1 MKEALLLEAPFNE
14 ATYAMLHEERLAT
27 IAESLKPSAHQL
39 ERIQPR
45 KRENIDDAWRDIRRS
60 ECPDLDLVRTRERER
75 IERDLHDDLG
85 GNLSALKMLL
95 EMTWQQM
102 PTTTQL
108 EQRRVQWNQLIDRSI
123 ESIHRIATNLRPSE
137 LEHGLLAALETL
149 ALEQT
154 QQQDIPHH
162 VYHRSQ
168 AIDMETTLAIA
179 LFRVAQ
185 EGFNNIRKHA
195 NASQVDVFLMA
206 IDDSFVLEI
215 IDNGK
220 GFAIDESFAP
230 GCLGIRGMRER
241 IELLGGEFHLASRPG
256 KGTLVRATLPRYA
269 SSDKTA

>member
-1 MKEALLLEAPFNE
+1 MKEALLLEAPFTE
-14 ATYAMLHEERLAT
+14 AMYAMLHEERLAT
-27 IAESLKPSAHQL
+27 IADSLQPSLKKLDRVEPH
-39 ERIQPR
+39 
-45 KRENIDDAWRDIRRS
+45 KRENVDDAWRDTRRS
-60 ECPDLDLVRTRERER
+60 ERPDLDLVRTRERER

-85 GNLSALKMLL
+85 GNLSALKILL
-95 EMTWQQM
+95 ELTWQQM
-102 PTTTQL
+102 PATTQL
-108 EQRRVQWNQLIDRSI
+108 EQRRAQWNQLIDRSI
-123 ESIHRIATNLRPSE
+123 ESIHRIATNLRPSA

-185 EGFNNIRKHA
+185 ESFNNIRKHA

-220 GFAIDESFAP
+220 GFAIDESFAR
-230 GCLGIRGMRER
+230 GCLGVRGMRER

-256 KGTLVRATLPRYA
+256 KGTLVRATLPKYA
-269 SSDKTA
+269 SPDASA

>member
-1 MKEALLLEAPFNE
+1 MKEALLLEAPFTE
-14 ATYAMLHEERLAT
+14 AMYAMLHEERLAT
-27 IAESLKPSAHQL
+27 IADSLQPSLQKLDRVEPH
-39 ERIQPR
+39 
-45 KRENIDDAWRDIRRS
+45 KRENVDDAWRDTRRS
-60 ECPDLDLVRTRERER
+60 ERPDLDLVRTRERER

-85 GNLSALKMLL
+85 GNLSALKILL
-95 EMTWQQM
+95 ELTWQQM
-102 PTTTQL
+102 PATTQL
-108 EQRRVQWNQLIDRSI
+108 EQRRAQWNQLIDRSI
-123 ESIHRIATNLRPSE
+123 ESIHRIATNLRPSA

-154 QQQDIPHH
+154 QQQNIPHH
-162 VYHRSQ
+162 FYHRAQ
-168 AIDMETTLAIA
+168 AIEMETTLAIA

-185 EGFNNIRKHA
+185 ESFNNIRKHA

-220 GFAIDESFAP
+220 GFAIDESFAR
-230 GCLGIRGMRER
+230 GCLGVRGMRER

-269 SSDKTA
+269 SPDASA

>member
-1 MKEALLLEAPFNE
+1 MKEALLLEAPINE

-27 IAESLKPSAHQL
+27 IAESLQPSAQQL
-39 ERIQPR
+39 ERVQPR
-45 KRENIDDAWRDIRRS
+45 KRENVDDAWRDTRRS

-102 PTTTQL
+102 PATTQL

-123 ESIHRIATNLRPSE
+123 ESIHRIATNLRPSA

-154 QQQDIPHH
+154 QQQNIPHH

-168 AIDMETTLAIA
+168 AIEMEITLAIA

-185 EGFNNIRKHA
+185 ESFNNIRKHA

-206 IDDSFVLEI
+206 VDDSFVLEI

-241 IELLGGEFHLASRPG
+241 IELLGGDFHLASRPG

>member
-1 MKEALLLEAPFNE
+1 MKEALLLDVPFAEAR
-14 ATYAMLHEERLAT
+14 YAALHEESLAT
-27 IAESLKPSAHQL
+27 IMQSLPLSAQQP
-39 ERIQPR
+39 EPAQPR
-45 KRENIDDAWRDIRRS
+45 KRENVDDAWRDTRRS
-60 ECPDLDLVRTRERER
+60 ERPDLDLVRSRERER

-102 PTTTQL
+102 PITAQL
-108 EQRRVQWNQLIDRSI
+108 EQRRAQWNQLIDRSI
-123 ESIHRIATNLRPSE
+123 ESIHRIATNLRPSA

-154 QQQDIPHH
+154 QQQNIPHH

-185 EGFNNIRKHA
+185 ESFNNIRKHA

-206 IDDSFVLEI
+206 VDDSFVLEI

-269 SSDKTA
+269 SSNKTA

>member
-1 MKEALLLEAPFNE
+1 
-14 ATYAMLHEERLAT
+14 
-27 IAESLKPSAHQL
+27 
-39 ERIQPR
+39 
-45 KRENIDDAWRDIRRS
+45 
-60 ECPDLDLVRTRERER
+60 
-75 IERDLHDDLG
+75 
-85 GNLSALKMLL
+85 MLL

-154 QQQDIPHH
+154 QQQNIPHH

-185 EGFNNIRKHA
+185 ESFNNIRKHA

>member
-14 ATYAMLHEERLAT
+14 ATYGMLHEERLAT

-102 PTTTQL
+102 PATTQL
-108 EQRRVQWNQLIDRSI
+108 EQRRAQWNQLIDRSI
-123 ESIHRIATNLRPSE
+123 ESIHRIATNLRPSA

-149 ALEQT
+149 SLEQT

-185 EGFNNIRKHA
+185 ESFNNIRKHA

-220 GFAIDESFAP
+220 GFAIDESFAS
-230 GCLGIRGMRER
+230 GCLGVRGMRER

-269 SSDKTA
+269 SPDASA

>member
-1 MKEALLLEAPFNE
+1 MKEALLLEAPFTE
-14 ATYAMLHEERLAT
+14 AMYAMLHEERLAT
-27 IAESLKPSAHQL
+27 IADSLQPSLQKLDRVEPH
-39 ERIQPR
+39 
-45 KRENIDDAWRDIRRS
+45 KRENVDDAWRDTRRS
-60 ECPDLDLVRTRERER
+60 ERPDLDLVRTRERER

-85 GNLSALKMLL
+85 GNLSALKILL
-95 EMTWQQM
+95 ELTWQQM
-102 PTTTQL
+102 PATTQL
-108 EQRRVQWNQLIDRSI
+108 EQRRAQWNQLIDRSI
-123 ESIHRIATNLRPSE
+123 ESIHRIATNLRPSA

-154 QQQDIPHH
+154 QQQNIPHH

-185 EGFNNIRKHA
+185 ESFNNIRKHA

-269 SSDKTA
+269 SSDRTA

>member
-1 MKEALLLEAPFNE
+1 MKEALLLEAPFTE
-14 ATYAMLHEERLAT
+14 AMYAMLHEERLAT
-27 IAESLKPSAHQL
+27 IADSLQPSLQKLDRVEPH
-39 ERIQPR
+39 
-45 KRENIDDAWRDIRRS
+45 KRENVDDAWRDTRRS
-60 ECPDLDLVRTRERER
+60 ERPDLDLVRTRERER

-85 GNLSALKMLL
+85 GNLSALKILL
-95 EMTWQQM
+95 ELTWQQM
-102 PTTTQL
+102 PATTQL
-108 EQRRVQWNQLIDRSI
+108 EQRRAQWNQLIDRSI
-123 ESIHRIATNLRPSE
+123 ESIHRIATNLRPSA

-162 VYHRSQ
+162 VYYRAQ

-185 EGFNNIRKHA
+185 ESFNNIRKHA

-220 GFAIDESFAP
+220 GFAIDESFAR
-230 GCLGIRGMRER
+230 GCLGVRGMRER

-269 SSDKTA
+269 SPDASA

>member
-14 ATYAMLHEERLAT
+14 ATYAMLHEERLST

-154 QQQDIPHH
+154 QQQNIPHH

-168 AIDMETTLAIA
+168 AIEMETTLAIA

-185 EGFNNIRKHA
+185 ESFNNIRKHA

>member
-27 IAESLKPSAHQL
+27 IAESLQPSGQQL
-39 ERIQPR
+39 ERVQPR
-45 KRENIDDAWRDIRRS
+45 KRENVDDAWRDTRRS

-102 PTTTQL
+102 PATTQL

-123 ESIHRIATNLRPSE
+123 ESIHRIATNLRPSA

-154 QQQDIPHH
+154 QQQNIPHH

-168 AIDMETTLAIA
+168 AIEMEITLAIA

-185 EGFNNIRKHA
+185 ESFNNIRKHA

-206 IDDSFVLEI
+206 VDDSFVLEI

-230 GCLGIRGMRER
+230 ECLGIRGMRER
-241 IELLGGEFHLASRPG
+241 IELLSGEFHLASRPG

-269 SSDKTA
+269 SSDKTV

>member
-1 MKEALLLEAPFNE
+1 MKEALTLEAPFTE
-14 ATYAMLHEERLAT
+14 AAYAMLHEERLAT
-27 IAESLKPSAHQL
+27 IAESSQQPAQPLD
-39 ERIQPR
+39 RFQPR
-45 KRENIDDAWRDIRRS
+45 KRENVDDAWRDTRRG
-60 ECPDLDLVRTRERER
+60 ERPDLDLVRTRERER

-95 EMTWQQM
+95 ELTWQQM
-102 PTTTQL
+102 PATIQL
-108 EQRRVQWNQLIDRSI
+108 DQRRVQWNQLIDRSI
-123 ESIHRIATNLRPSE
+123 ESIHRIATNLRPSA

-154 QQQDIPHH
+154 QQQEIPHH

-168 AIDMETTLAIA
+168 AIEMEITLAIA

-185 EGFNNIRKHA
+185 ESFNNIRKHA
-195 NASQVDVFLMA
+195 NASQVDVFLMS

-220 GFAIDESFAP
+220 GFIVDHSFTP

-269 SSDKTA
+269 PYDAIA

>member
-45 KRENIDDAWRDIRRS
+45 KRENVDDAWRDTRRS

-168 AIDMETTLAIA
+168 AIEMETTLAIA

-185 EGFNNIRKHA
+185 ESFNNIRKHA

-215 IDNGK
+215 IDNGQ
-220 GFAIDESFAP
+220 GFAIDESLAP

>member
-27 IAESLKPSAHQL
+27 IAESLKPSAQQL
-39 ERIQPR
+39 ERMQPR

-102 PTTTQL
+102 PATTQL

-168 AIDMETTLAIA
+168 AIEMETTLAIA
-179 LFRVAQ
+179 LFRVVQ
-185 EGFNNIRKHA
+185 ESFNNIRKHA

>member
-45 KRENIDDAWRDIRRS
+45 KRENIDDSWRDTRRS

-185 EGFNNIRKHA
+185 ESFNNIRKHA

-215 IDNGK
+215 IDNGQ
-220 GFAIDESFAP
+220 GFAIDESLAP

>member
-1 MKEALLLEAPFNE
+1 MKEVLTLEAPFNE
-14 ATYAMLHEERLAT
+14 AAYALLHEERLAT
-27 IAESLKPSAHQL
+27 IAESSQQPAQQL
-39 ERIQPR
+39 DRFQPR
-45 KRENIDDAWRDIRRS
+45 KRENVDDAWRDTRRG
-60 ECPDLDLVRTRERER
+60 ERPDLDLVRTRERER

-95 EMTWQQM
+95 ELTWQQM
-102 PTTTQL
+102 PATIQL
-108 EQRRVQWNQLIDRSI
+108 DQRRVQWNQLIDRSI
-123 ESIHRIATNLRPSE
+123 ESIHRIATNLRPSA

-154 QQQDIPHH
+154 QQQNIPHH

-168 AIDMETTLAIA
+168 AIEMEITLAIA

-185 EGFNNIRKHA
+185 ESFNNIRKHA

-220 GFAIDESFAP
+220 GFIVDHSFTL

-256 KGTLVRATLPRYA
+256 KGTLVRAALPRYA
-269 SSDKTA
+269 PTDAIA

>member
-45 KRENIDDAWRDIRRS
+45 KRENVDDAWRDTRRS

-168 AIDMETTLAIA
+168 AIEMETTPAIA

-185 EGFNNIRKHA
+185 ESFNNIRKHA

-220 GFAIDESFAP
+220 GFAIDESLAP

>member
-45 KRENIDDAWRDIRRS
+45 KRENVDDAWRDTRRS

-154 QQQDIPHH
+154 QQQNIPHH

-168 AIDMETTLAIA
+168 AIEMEITLAIA

-185 EGFNNIRKHA
+185 ESFNNIRKHA

-206 IDDSFVLEI
+206 VEDSFVLEI

-220 GFAIDESFAP
+220 GFTIDESFAP
-230 GCLGIRGMRER
+230 GCLGVRGMRER

-269 SSDKTA
+269 SSDRTA

>member
-27 IAESLKPSAHQL
+27 IVESLKPSAQQL

-102 PTTTQL
+102 PATTQL

-185 EGFNNIRKHA
+185 ESFNNIRKHA

-256 KGTLVRATLPRYA
+256 KGTLVRATLPRYSPPDA
-269 SSDKTA
+269 IA

>member
-45 KRENIDDAWRDIRRS
+45 KRENVDDAWRDTRRS

-102 PTTTQL
+102 PATTQL

-154 QQQDIPHH
+154 QQQNIPHH

-168 AIDMETTLAIA
+168 AIEMEITLAIA

-185 EGFNNIRKHA
+185 ESFNNIRKHA

-215 IDNGK
+215 IDNGQ
-220 GFAIDESFAP
+220 GFAIDESLAP

>member
-1 MKEALLLEAPFNE
+1 MKEALLLEASLTE
-14 ATYAMLHEERLAT
+14 ARYAMLHEESLAT
-27 IAESLKPSAHQL
+27 IAESLSPSAQPL
-39 ERIQPR
+39 DRIQPR
-45 KRENIDDAWRDIRRS
+45 KRENSDDAWRDTRRS
-60 ECPDLDLVRTRERER
+60 ERPDLDLVRSRERER

-95 EMTWQQM
+95 ELTWQQM
-102 PTTTQL
+102 PLTTQM
-108 EQRRVQWNQLIDRSI
+108 EQRRTQWNQLIDRSI
-123 ESIHRIATNLRPSE
+123 ESIHRITTNLRPAA

-154 QQQDIPHH
+154 QQQAIPHH

-185 EGFNNIRKHA
+185 ESFNNIRKHA
-195 NASQVDVFLMA
+195 RASQVDVFFMA
-206 IDDSFVLEI
+206 LDDRFVLEI

-220 GFAIDESFAP
+220 GFAIDQPCTP

-256 KGTLVRATLPRYA
+256 KGTLVRATVPRNA
-269 SSDKTA
+269 SPDTSA

>member
-1 MKEALLLEAPFNE
+1 MKEALLLEAPFTE
-14 ATYAMLHEERLAT
+14 AMYAMLHEERLAT
-27 IAESLKPSAHQL
+27 IADSLQPSLQKLDRVEPH
-39 ERIQPR
+39 
-45 KRENIDDAWRDIRRS
+45 KRENVDDAWRDTRRS
-60 ECPDLDLVRTRERER
+60 ERPDLDLVRTRERER

-85 GNLSALKMLL
+85 GNLSALKILL
-95 EMTWQQM
+95 ELTWQQM
-102 PTTTQL
+102 PATTQL
-108 EQRRVQWNQLIDRSI
+108 EQRRAQWNQLIDRSI
-123 ESIHRIATNLRPSE
+123 ESIHRIATNLRPSA

-149 ALEQT
+149 SLEQT

-185 EGFNNIRKHA
+185 ESFNNIRKHA

-220 GFAIDESFAP
+220 GFAIDESFAR
-230 GCLGIRGMRER
+230 GCLGVRGMRER

-269 SSDKTA
+269 SPDASA

>member
-27 IAESLKPSAHQL
+27 IAESLQPSSQQL
-39 ERIQPR
+39 ERVQPR
-45 KRENIDDAWRDIRRS
+45 KRENIDDAWRDTRRS

-102 PTTTQL
+102 PATTQL

-123 ESIHRIATNLRPSE
+123 ESIHRIATNLRPSA

-154 QQQDIPHH
+154 QQQNIPHH

-168 AIDMETTLAIA
+168 AIEMEITLAIA
-179 LFRVAQ
+179 LFRVTQ
-185 EGFNNIRKHA
+185 ESFNNIRKHA

-241 IELLGGEFHLASRPG
+241 IELLGGDFHLASRPG

>member
-1 MKEALLLEAPFNE
+1 
-14 ATYAMLHEERLAT
+14 
-27 IAESLKPSAHQL
+27 
-39 ERIQPR
+39 
-45 KRENIDDAWRDIRRS
+45 
-60 ECPDLDLVRTRERER
+60 
-75 IERDLHDDLG
+75 
-85 GNLSALKMLL
+85 
-95 EMTWQQM
+95 
-102 PTTTQL
+102 
-108 EQRRVQWNQLIDRSI
+108 
-123 ESIHRIATNLRPSE
+123 
-137 LEHGLLAALETL
+137 
-149 ALEQT
+149 
-154 QQQDIPHH
+154 
-162 VYHRSQ
+162 
-168 AIDMETTLAIA
+168 METTLAIA

-185 EGFNNIRKHA
+185 ESFNNIRKHA

>member
-1 MKEALLLEAPFNE
+1 
-14 ATYAMLHEERLAT
+14 
-27 IAESLKPSAHQL
+27 
-39 ERIQPR
+39 
-45 KRENIDDAWRDIRRS
+45 
-60 ECPDLDLVRTRERER
+60 
-75 IERDLHDDLG
+75 
-85 GNLSALKMLL
+85 MLL

-102 PTTTQL
+102 PATTQL
-108 EQRRVQWNQLIDRSI
+108 EQRRAQWNQLIDRSI
-123 ESIHRIATNLRPSE
+123 ESIHRIATNLRPSA

-162 VYHRSQ
+162 VYHRAQ

-185 EGFNNIRKHA
+185 ESFNNIRKHA

-206 IDDSFVLEI
+206 VDDSFVLEI

-241 IELLGGEFHLASRPG
+241 IELLGGDFHLASRPG

>member
-27 IAESLKPSAHQL
+27 IVESLKPSAQQL

-102 PTTTQL
+102 PATTQL

-185 EGFNNIRKHA
+185 ESFNNIRKHA

-269 SSDKTA
+269 SSNKTA